1 MYLHVGNNR
10 NIRKSSVIGIFDMD
24 PNEPGAC
31 LILLEIDGLLAEN
44 AEIALETMVG
54 YWKDN

>member
-24 PNEPGAC
+24 
-31 LILLEIDGLLAEN
+31 N
-44 AEIALETMVG
+44 ATQSAITRLNFSVRNGKMWNPCAIAT
-54 YWKDN
+54 